1 MATNQ
6 KPGRQMVVVV
16 GAGPV
21 GSLAAL
27 YAASRHDDVEIYDVR
42 PDDVQYPSS
51 LSPMFR
57 KSINFTL
64 SERGLR
70 AMRQSKHE
78 CFVDAVMQTA
88 IPMNGRMIHG
98 KSASGRLQETFHTY
112 DIDGNTVY
120 SVERMALNKALR
132 KALDETPNIKMYFNH
147 RFVRADFCAQKAW
160 FKQQEPS
167 SPEVEVD
174 FDFLIG
180 ADGVHSAVRY
190 HMMKYAYTDY
200 EQKYVDTRWCEL
212 RIPPSADGH
221 FSLSPGQVHIWPSG
235 DFMLVAFPCPDKS
248 FNCTLF
254 GPSAHLASI
263 KHSPPAKLFSFF
275 DTYFPGI
282 CPRMI
287 SRDSLMAQ
295 FHENPHLPLVT
306 VKCNPHHFGSSVIII
321 GDAAHAILPFYG
333 QGLNAGM
340 EDVRVLF
347 NLLEKKGVYATSDPQ
362 DRREALALAFQA
374 YTAERVHDVH
384 AIHDVA
390 KRAYF
395 EIRQGVNTPIYRIR
409 KYIEDSLQRHVPR
422 LGWQTMHSRISFTEQ
437 RYSEIVH
444 TDERQGRIL
453 AAGVAFA
460 FFLVVLI
467 GVVIV
472 SFLID
477 SLV

>member
-1 MATNQ
+1 
-6 KPGRQMVVVV
+6 
-16 GAGPV
+16 
-21 GSLAAL
+21 
-27 YAASRHDDVEIYDVR
+27 
-42 PDDVQYPSS
+42 
-51 LSPMFR
+51 
-57 KSINFTL
+57 
-64 SERGLR
+64 
-70 AMRQSKHE
+70 MRQSKHKG
-78 CFVDAVMQTA
+78 FVDAVAQAA

-98 KSASGRLQETFHTY
+98 KSASGRLQESFHPY
-112 DIDGNTVY
+112 DINGNTVY

-132 KALDETPNIKMYFNH
+132 KALEETPNIKIHFNH
-147 RFVRADFCAQKAW
+147 RFVRANFCARKAW

-167 SPEVEVD
+167 SPEVEVN

-235 DFMLVAFPCPDKS
+235 DFTLVGFPCPDKS

-254 GPSAHLASI
+254 GPSARLDFI
-263 KHSPPAKLFSFF
+263 KSSPRAKLFDFF

-282 CPRMI
+282 CPHRI
-287 SRDSLMAQ
+287 SRESLKTQ

-306 VKCNPHHFGSSVIII
+306 VKCNPHHFGSSAVII

-347 NLLEKKGVYATSDPQ
+347 NMLEKKGVYAASDPQ
-362 DRREALALAFQA
+362 ARNEARSLAFQA

-384 AIHDVA
+384 TIHNVA
-390 KRAYF
+390 ERAYF
-395 EIRQGVNTPIYRIR
+395 EIRQG
-409 KYIEDSLQRHVPR
+409 

-437 RYSEIVH
+437 RYSEIVRA
-444 TDERQGRIL
+444 DQRQGKIL
-453 AAGVAFA
+453 AAGVALA
-460 FFLVVLI
+460 FFL
-467 GVVIV
+467 IV
-472 SFLID
+472 SIGPIL
-477 SLV
+477 S